1 MRKPNQ
7 QIRGAGIFPPN
18 KRTDAMTHMEITA
31 LENAGNSAKAWTPEG
46 YDGHTH
52 YASLLIA
59 FMPAV
64 LILAIATYLLQAI
77 F

>member
-1 MRKPNQ
+1 
-7 QIRGAGIFPPN
+7 
-18 KRTDAMTHMEITA
+18 MTHMEITA
-31 LENAGNSAKAWTPEG
+31 LENASNSAKAWTPEG

-64 LILAIATYLLQAI
+64 VILAIAAYLLRAI